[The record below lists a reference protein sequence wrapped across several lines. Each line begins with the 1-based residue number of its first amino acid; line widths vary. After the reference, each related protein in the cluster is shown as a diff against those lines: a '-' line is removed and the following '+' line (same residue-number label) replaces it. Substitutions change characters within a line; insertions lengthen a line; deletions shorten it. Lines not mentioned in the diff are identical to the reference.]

1 LSALVD
7 QLDCRVILD
16 RENCLIQERRTG
28 RHLGSATRRSGLW
41 YMDREETNDAPCTVL
56 AATVGEKESM
66 VMLLHCRMGHRSF
79 NKMFK
84 VFPDVTCGVDKE
96 KLFCDA
102 CEFAKHTR
110 TSYVSKGM
118 KSVSPFVLVHSD
130 VWTCP
135 VVSISGMK
143 YFVTFFY
150 CFSRMT

>member
-1 LSALVD
+1 
-7 QLDCRVILD
+7 
-16 RENCLIQERRTG
+16 
-28 RHLGSATRRSGLW
+28 
-41 YMDREETNDAPCTVL
+41 MDREETNDAPCTVL

-118 KSVSPFVLVHSD
+118 KWASGVSPLLCLFIQMFGHVLWFPLV
-130 VWTCP
+130 
-135 VVSISGMK
+135 G
-143 YFVTFFY
+143 
-150 CFSRMT
+150 